1 MIIAT
6 AGHVDHGKTAL
17 VKALTGVDTDRLPE
31 EKARGISIDLG
42 FAYADTPA
50 GACIGFV
57 DVPGH
62 ERFVRNM
69 IAGVCGIDA
78 VLLVVAADDGVMPQT
93 REHLA
98 IVDLLGIKRG
108 LVTISKVDC
117 ESSARVLG
125 LRHEVAAL
133 LEGTGLVGAE
143 IVETSVVTGA
153 GIDELRSRLYAAA
166 DERAVADQQQ
176 RRFRYAIDR
185 AFSVAG
191 SGTVVT
197 GTVFQ
202 GSVARGDRLKLAPS
216 GVEVRVRGIQ
226 KAHLAVETA
235 QAGERCALNLAG
247 VERHHATRGQW
258 VVADDATTTRLDVR
272 LRVLADA
279 PAIGHWAS
287 VHLHIGTA
295 DVNARIAMTGGGA
308 LASGSSAIVQLLCE
322 APMSAVVGDRFII
335 RDPSARRTLGGGFVV
350 DPFPPRRKVSRAVR
364 AAQLDAME
372 TLSPQRALPTL
383 LSVSAGGVDL
393 ALFGRA
399 FNLEPAYR
407 DQIARESGAQ
417 ILGEDPPRALPGDG
431 AEEIKNAIVV
441 ALARFHSDS
450 PQAKGLELKAL
461 RALVAPALGAE
472 TFATFVR
479 KFAVELSVEIVGS
492 IVRRSGH
499 VATANHADEVLWQR
513 VKPVLLEAGARGQV
527 LSELAADLR
536 IHESLLADFLHRKS
550 ATHDVV
556 RVTPERF
563 YPREVLAQLA
573 ALATELASQ
582 APDQSFIAA
591 RFRDRAGVNRAVAIQ
606 ILECLDRIGVTQ
618 RVGDARK
625 IRSDFVPM
633 LGPGRVPAT
642 APDNVRPS
650 RAPAGRPRGRAERG
664 SHTRS

>member
-1 MIIAT
+1 MIVAT

-17 VKALTGVDTDRLPE
+17 VKALTGIDTDRLPE

-98 IVDLLGIKRG
+98 IADLLGIKRG
-108 LVTISKVDC
+108 LIAISKVDC
-117 ESSARVLG
+117 ASSARMLG
-125 LRHEVAAL
+125 LRHEIAAL
-133 LEGTGLVGAE
+133 LEGTGLVGVE

-153 GIDELRSRLYAAA
+153 GVDELRSRLYAAA
-166 DERAVADQQQ
+166 DERALADQQQ

-247 VERHHATRGQW
+247 VERQHATRGHW

-287 VHLHIGTA
+287 VHLHIGTS
-295 DVNARIAMTGGGA
+295 DVNARIAMAGGA
-308 LASGSSAIVQLLCE
+308 TLASGSSGMVQLLCD
-322 APMSAVVGDRFII
+322 APISAVVGDRFIV
-335 RDPSARRTLGGGFVV
+335 RDHSAQRTLGGGFVV
-350 DPFPPRRKVSRAVR
+350 DPYPPRRTASRTVR
-364 AAQLDAME
+364 SVQLDAMA
-372 TLSPQRALPTL
+372 TLSPQRALPAL
-383 LSVSAGGVDL
+383 LAVSAGGVDL

-407 DQIARESGAQ
+407 DQIAREAGAQ
-417 ILGEDPPRALPGDG
+417 IVCEDPPRALPGDVVV
-431 AEEIKNAIVV
+431 EIKNAIVV
-441 ALARFHSDS
+441 ALARFHRES
-450 PQAKGLELKAL
+450 PQAKGLELEMLRPLVA
-461 RALVAPALGAE
+461 RALQVE
-472 TFATFVR
+472 TFVQ
-479 KFAVELSVEIVGS
+479 L
-492 IVRRSGH
+492 VRRVAAELNIEVTGSMVRRIGH
-499 VATANHADEVLWQR
+499 VATANHADELLWQR
-513 VKPVLLEAGARGQV
+513 VMPNLLDAGVRGQL
-527 LSELAADLR
+527 LSELAADLH
-536 IHESLLADFLHRKS
+536 IQASVLADFLHRKS
-550 ATHDVV
+550 ASGDVV
-556 RVTPERF
+556 RVTSERF

-573 ALATELASQ
+573 AFATELASQ
-582 APDQSFIAA
+582 SPDQSFIAA

-606 ILECLDRIGVTQ
+606 ILECLDRIGITQ

-625 IRSDFVPM
+625 IRRDYASI
-633 LGPGRVPAT
+633 LGSGRVPALS
-642 APDNVRPS
+642 PDSVRPS
-650 RAPAGRPRGRAERG
+650 RAPAVRPRIRAERG
-664 SHTRS
+664 FHTRS

>member
-1 MIIAT
+1 
-6 AGHVDHGKTAL
+6 
-17 VKALTGVDTDRLPE
+17 E

-42 FAYADTPA
+42 FAYVDTPA
-50 GACIGFV
+50 GTCIGFV

-279 PAIGHWAS
+279 PSLGHWAS
-287 VHLHIGTA
+287 VHLHIGTS
-295 DVNARIAMTGGGA
+295 DVNARIAMIGGGA

-350 DPFPPRRKVSRAVR
+350 DPFPPRRNVSRAVR

-372 TLSPQRALPTL
+372 TLSPQRALPVL

-417 ILGEDPPRALPGDG
+417 IVGEDPPRALPGDG

-461 RALVAPALGAE
+461 RALVARALSAD
-472 TFATFVR
+472 TFAALVR
-479 KFAVELSVEIVGS
+479 RFAVELSVEIVGS
-492 IVRRSGH
+492 MVCQIGH
-499 VATANHADEVLWQR
+499 VATANRADEVLWQR

-573 ALATELASQ
+573 AFATELAAR

-591 RFRDRAGVNRAVAIQ
+591 RFRDGAGVNRTLAIQ
-606 ILECLDRIGVTQ
+606 ILECFDRIGITQ

-625 IRSDFVPM
+625 IRGDFAPI
-633 LGPGRVPAT
+633 LGPGR
-642 APDNVRPS
+642 APGRPEAEVRSPP
-650 RAPAGRPRGRAERG
+650 APAARSRERVERRTH
-664 SHTRS
+664 SR